1 MSKRKTHEEFVKELK
16 IKKPYVKVIGLY
28 VSNRDSIECICG
40 YCGYSKNKDK
50 MIDKLNQI
58 QINDN
63 IKNEYCIKNHIRLI
77 RIPYYEFNNI
87 EQILSEVLNIEK
99 FIEVV

>member
-1 MSKRKTHEEFVKELK
+1 MGKRKTHEEFVKELK

-63 IKNEYCIKNHIRLI
+63 IKNEYCIKKSHKINK
-77 RIPYYEFNNI
+77 NS
-87 EQILSEVLNIEK
+87 IL
-99 FIEVV
+99 